1 MDSDSEDEDGFP
13 GTDEITEE
21 EKKRMDSDAGK
32 LEFAKVIREWMRYS
46 KEIKWTTLYDE
57 LPKDKDLDMVD
68 DLMQLD
74 LKPLMDHL
82 QAVNKSRKNC
92 FGYLPL
98 MASSSKCQLGALNAQ
113 SFSERINSAANLI
126 VTKDKMQLDPVLV
139 DKLVT
144 LRMNQGFM
152 KFVRDNKHRG
162 LINMIPGI
170 EEIVENEDE
179 ELWS

>member
-1 MDSDSEDEDGFP
+1 
-13 GTDEITEE
+13 
-21 EKKRMDSDAGK
+21 
-32 LEFAKVIREWMRYS
+32 
-46 KEIKWTTLYDE
+46 
-57 LPKDKDLDMVD
+57 MVD

-82 QAVNKSRKNC
+82 QAVNKNRKNC

-113 SFSERINSAANLI
+113 SFLERINSAANLI